1 MKDPAAPHRSQ
12 ARGGTL
18 QRGRTL
24 PDGIR
29 RVLVAG
35 SPGAGKTTLARE
47 LARRLG
53 LPHTEMDALF
63 HGPGWVPRPTFEAD
77 VDALLAGGRWV
88 TEYQYPSVQPR
99 LLAAADAVVWLD
111 HPWPVVAWRLLRR
124 TVVRA
129 VDRQELYNGNRE
141 RPRNWVRPSHPLW
154 VVAGR
159 QFTAIRRGNALAFAA
174 AAEARGLVVVR
185 LRGARAADRWLA
197 VQGRP

>member
-1 MKDPAAPHRSQ
+1 M
-12 ARGGTL
+12 GGT
-18 QRGRTL
+18 G
-24 PDGIR
+24 
-29 RVLVAG
+29 VL
-35 SPGAGKTTLARE
+35 T
-47 LARRLG
+47 
-53 LPHTEMDALF
+53 
-63 HGPGWVPRPTFEAD
+63 
-77 VDALLAGGRWV
+77 
-88 TEYQYPSVQPR
+88 QYPSGQPR
-99 LLAAADAVVWLD
+99 LLAAAEAVVCLD

-141 RPRNWVRPSHPLW
+141 QPRSWVRPSHPLW

-185 LRGARAADRWLA
+185 LRGARAADCWLA